1 MAESTCMLPG
11 GKQGLQAL
19 HHHIPSANKFS
30 MKFFPASSFRLIVLF
45 TLFSLAIA
53 DLNSDKQA
61 LLNFSAAIPHY
72 RLLNWNP
79 ASSICKSWV
88 GVTCNP
94 NQTRVLELRLPGVG
108 FIGQIPANTLGKLD
122 ALRVLSLRS
131 NLLYGN
137 LPSDVTSLPSLR
149 NLYLQH
155 NNFSST
161 IPTSFSSQLNVLD
174 LSFNSFSGSIPQ
186 TIANLT
192 QLTGLSLQNNTLSG
206 AIPDLNQ
213 SRLRHLN
220 LSYNHLNGSVP
231 FSLQKFPN
239 SSFTGNSLLCGLPLN
254 PCSPILSPPSPSP
267 ASSPPP
273 EMPHKKGSKAKLT
286 LGAIIAIAVG
296 GFAVLFL
303 IVVII
308 LCCCLKKKDNG
319 GSSVLKGKAVSSGR
333 GEKPKEEFGS
343 GVQEPEKNKL
353 VFFEG
358 CSYNFDL
365 EDLLRASAEVLGKG
379 SYGTAYKAVLEEST
393 TVVVKRLKEVVV
405 GKREF
410 EQQMEIV
417 GRVGQHQNVVPLR
430 AYYYSKD
437 EKLLVYDYIQGG
449 SLSTL
454 LHGNRQAGRTPLD
467 WDNRVKIALGTARGI
482 AHLHSAGG
490 PKFTHGN
497 IKSSN
502 VLLNQDHDGCI
513 SDFGLTPLMNVP
525 ATPSRSAGYR
535 APEVI
540 ETRKHTH
547 KSDVYSFGVL
557 LLEMLTG
564 KAPLQSPSRDDMVDL
579 PRWVQSVVRE
589 EWTAEVFD
597 VELMRYQNIEEE
609 MVQMLQIGMACV
621 AKVPDM
627 RPNMDEV
634 VRMIE
639 EIRQSDSENRPSS
652 EENKSKDSNV
662 QTP

>member
-1 MAESTCMLPG
+1 MSSG
-11 GKQGLQAL
+11 NYQGLKKLHFCFYHHFQKSCTKQLPMRLYRTSAL
-19 HHHIPSANKFS
+19 TF
-30 MKFFPASSFRLIVLF
+30 LF
-45 TLFSLAIA
+45 IIIALPPMAVA

-61 LLNFSAAIPHY
+61 LLDFAATVPH
-72 RLLNWNP
+72 RRNLSWNP
-79 ASSICKSWV
+79 TTSVCTSWL
-88 GVTCNP
+88 GVNCTP
-94 NQTRVLELRLPGVG
+94 DGTRVHALRLPGIGLVG
-108 FIGQIPANTLGKLD
+108 RIPPNTLGKLD
-122 ALRVLSLRS
+122 ALRILSLRS
-131 NLLYGN
+131 NLLSGN
-137 LPSDVTSLPSLR
+137 LSSEITSLPSLQY
-149 NLYLQH
+149 LYLQH
-155 NNFSST
+155 NNFSGE
-161 IPTSFSSQLNVLD
+161 IPTSFSLQFNVLD
-174 LSFNSFSGSIPQ
+174 LSFNSFSGNIPETVQ
-186 TIANLT
+186 NLT
-192 QLTGLSLQNNTLSG
+192 QLTGLNLQNNNLSG
-206 AIPDLNQ
+206 SIPKIDLPK
-213 SRLRHLN
+213 LKHLN
-220 LSYNHLNGSVP
+220 LSYNNLNGSVP
-231 FSLQKFPN
+231 SSLQKFSN
-239 SSFTGNSLLCGLPLN
+239 SSFLGNSHLCGPPLKACFLPPPPSN
-254 PCSPILSPPSPSP
+254 LSPPPPLIPSNK
-267 ASSPPP
+267 SS
-273 EMPHKKGSKAKLT
+273 KKKLSM
-286 LGAIIAIAVG
+286 GAIIAIAVG
-296 GFAVLFL
+296 GFALLFL
-303 IVVII
+303 LALIIV
-308 LCCCLKKKDNG
+308 LCCLKKKDREG
-319 GSSVLKGKAVSSGR
+319 TGASKGKALSGGR
-333 GEKPKEEFGS
+333 SEKPKEEFGS

-379 SYGTAYKAVLEEST
+379 SYGTAYKAVLEEAT

-405 GKREF
+405 GKRDF

-417 GRVGQHQNVVPLR
+417 GMVGQHPNVLPLR

-437 EKLLVYDYIQGG
+437 EKLLVNDYVSGG

-454 LHGNRQAGRTPLD
+454 LHGNRGAGRTPLD
-467 WDNRVKIALGTARGI
+467 WEARVKISLGIARGV
-482 AHLHSAGG
+482 AHVHSVGG

-502 VLLNQDHDGCI
+502 VLLNQDLEGCI

-525 ATPSRSAGYR
+525 ATPSRGAGYR

-564 KAPLQSPSRDDMVDL
+564 KAPLQSPGRDDLVDL

-609 MVQMLQIGMACV
+609 MVQMLQIAMSCV
-621 AKVPDM
+621 AKVPDL

>member
-1 MAESTCMLPG
+1 MEFFLASVFHFFLVLVTI
-11 GKQGLQAL
+11 
-19 HHHIPSANKFS
+19 IP
-30 MKFFPASSFRLIVLF
+30 
-45 TLFSLAIA
+45 LAHA

-61 LLNFSAAIPHY
+61 LLSFSAAVPHY

-79 ASSICKSWV
+79 ASSVCSSWT
-88 GVTCNP
+88 GITCNP
-94 NQTRVLELRLPGVG
+94 NRTRVIELRLPGVG
-108 FIGQIPANTLGKLD
+108 LFGHIPANTLGKLD

-131 NLLYGN
+131 NLLNGN
-137 LPSDVTSLPSLR
+137 LPSDISSLPSLQF
-149 NLYLQH
+149 LYLQH
-155 NNFSST
+155 NNFSGT

-174 LSFNSFSGSIPQ
+174 LSFNFFSGNIPES
-186 TIANLT
+186 IANLT
-192 QLTGLSLQNNTLSG
+192 QLTGLGLQNNTLSG
-206 AIPDLNQ
+206 PIPDLNQ
-213 SRLRHLN
+213 TRLRHLN
-220 LSYNHLNGSVP
+220 LSYNHLNGSIP
-231 FSLQKFPN
+231 LSLQKLPK
-239 SSFTGNSLLCGLPLN
+239 SSFIGNSLLCGLPLK
-254 PCSPILSPPSPSP
+254 PCSPILPPPSPSP
-267 ASSPPP
+267 AFGPQPAIP
-273 EMPHKKGSKAKLT
+273 RKQGSKAKLST
-286 LGAIIAIAVG
+286 GAIIAIAVG

-303 IVVII
+303 LVLII
-308 LCCCLKKKDNG
+308 LCCRLKKKDDG
-319 GSSVLKGKAVSSGR
+319 GSSVLKGKAVSGGM

-405 GKREF
+405 GKRDF
-410 EQQMEIV
+410 EQQMETV
-417 GRVGQHQNVVPLR
+417 GRVGQHPNVMPLR

-437 EKLLVYDYIQGG
+437 EKLLVYDYISSG

-454 LHGNRQAGRTPLD
+454 LHGNRQAGRTPLG
-467 WDNRVKIALGTARGI
+467 WDSRVKILLGTARGI
-482 AHLHSAGG
+482 AHLHSVGG
-490 PKFTHGN
+490 PKFPHGN

-502 VLLNQDHDGCI
+502 VLLNQNQDGCI
-513 SDFGLTPLMNVP
+513 SDFGLTPLMNIP

-540 ETRKHTH
+540 ETRKYTH
-547 KSDVYSFGVL
+547 KSDVYSFGVI

-564 KAPLQSPSRDDMVDL
+564 KAPLQSPGRDDMVDL
-579 PRWVQSVVRE
+579 PRWVQSVIRE

-609 MVQMLQIGMACV
+609 MVQMLQIGIACV

-639 EIRQSDSENRPSS
+639 EIRQSDLENRPSS
-652 EENKSKDSNV
+652 EENKSKDSNA

>member
-1 MAESTCMLPG
+1 MKLSRVLPLG
-11 GKQGLQAL
+11 FFLVATL
-19 HHHIPSANKFS
+19 H
-30 MKFFPASSFRLIVLF
+30 
-45 TLFSLAIA
+45 SLAVA
-53 DLNSDKQA
+53 DLNSDRQA
-61 LLNFSAAIPHY
+61 LLSFAATVPHY
-72 RLLNWNP
+72 RFLNWNP
-79 ASSICKSWV
+79 ASSICDSWV
-88 GVTCNP
+88 GVTCNLDGS
-94 NQTRVLELRLPGVG
+94 RVVALRLPGVG
-108 FIGQIPANTLGKLD
+108 LMGPIPPNSLGKLD

-131 NLLYGN
+131 NVLIGN
-137 LPSDVTSLPSLR
+137 LPTDVTSLPSLHS
-149 NLYLQH
+149 LYLQH
-155 NNFSST
+155 NNLT
-161 IPTSFSSQLNVLD
+161 GNIPTSFSAQLNVLD
-174 LSFNSFSGSIPQ
+174 LSFNNFTGNIPQ
-186 TIANLT
+186 TLSNLS
-192 QLTGLSLQNNTLSG
+192 QLTSLNLQNNTLNG
-206 AIPDLNQ
+206 PIPDLN
-213 SRLRHLN
+213 RLTHLN
-220 LSYNHLNGSVP
+220 LSYNHLNGSIP
-231 FSLQKFPN
+231 SYLRSFPD
-239 SSFTGNSLLCGLPLN
+239 SSFAGNPLLCGLPLN
-254 PCSPILSPPSPSP
+254 PCANPQPSPSP
-267 ASSPPP
+267 ASSSPPAAG
-273 EMPHKKGSKAKLT
+273 PHKKRSKLKLSK
-286 LGAIIAIAVG
+286 GIIIAIAVG
-296 GFAVLFL
+296 GFALLFIFAL
-303 IVVII
+303 IV

-319 GSSVLKGKAVSSGR
+319 GGSSVLKGKAVSGGR

-417 GRVGQHQNVVPLR
+417 GRVGQHPNVVPLR

-437 EKLLVYDYIQGG
+437 EKLLVYDYISAG
-449 SLSTL
+449 SLNVM
-454 LHGNRQAGRTPLD
+454 LHGSRGVGRSPLD
-467 WDNRVKIALGTARGI
+467 WESRVKIALGIAKGV
-482 AHLHSAGG
+482 AHLHSVGG
-490 PKFTHGN
+490 AKFSHGN

-502 VLLNQDHDGCI
+502 VLMITENEGSIC
-513 SDFGLTPLMNVP
+513 DFGLAPLMNVP
-525 ATPSRSAGYR
+525 MTPSRSVGYR
-535 APEVI
+535 APEAI
-540 ETRKHTH
+540 ETRKHSH

-557 LLEMLTG
+557 ILEMLTG
-564 KAPLQSPSRDDMVDL
+564 KAPMQSPGRDDMVDL

-621 AKVPDM
+621 SKVPDM
-627 RPNMDEV
+627 RPSMEEV

-652 EENKSKDSNV
+652 EENKSNV